1 MIDLDTWKKAWALL
15 DVAEKR
21 RAWMVLGVIVVSAF
35 ASAVMVGSVMPFIAV
50 MAEPSRIE
58 ETPALAWTYSTFG
71 FTSDYQFLVALGLAS
86 FIVIVLASLIQILR
100 TWVVAWFSMMR
111 IHSIGHRLLGAYLM
125 QPYTFFLDRHS
136 GEMGQRVLAETE
148 QVVMRFLR
156 FTAEFISSVLTT
168 LAIVA
173 LLLWVEP
180 VVAML
185 AFTVLGGIYL
195 LVYQTSRRRLRQHG
209 EARVEANRG
218 RFRFV
223 NESLSGIKDIKL
235 LGREQYYL
243 DRYAGPSV
251 TMARSQA
258 GITVLS
264 QIPQYALQAVAL
276 SGVILLCLLL
286 IDPAD
291 TTGENLG
298 EILPIIG
305 VFALA
310 GQRLMPE
317 FSKIYASLAEMQAGA
332 ASVNVIY
339 ADLVEGKPTNL
350 AARHASNSIGLKNS
364 LEIKGVS
371 FSYSAAKRASL
382 RAVSLDIKAGE
393 KIGIVGG
400 TGAGKTTFADVLL
413 GLLEPAE
420 GSLFVDEVQ
429 ITRDNVRAWMNSV
442 GYVPQDIFLTDSSVA
457 ENIALGF
464 APETIDRDRL
474 RRAARVARIEDFI
487 LQEMPQGYETL
498 IGERGVRL
506 SGGQRQRIG
515 IARALYH
522 DADLIVFDEATSAL
536 DNLTERDV
544 MEAIDA
550 LPGDKTILI
559 IAHRLSTVRR
569 CDRIVVLEQGQIVG
583 CGSWNA
589 LMAENAFFQ
598 RIAQVGEPA

>member
-1 MIDLDTWKKAWALL
+1 MIDLGTWKKAWALL
-15 DVAEKR
+15 DLAEKR
-21 RAWMVLGVIVVSAF
+21 RAWLVFSLIVVSAF
-35 ASAVMVGSVMPFIAV
+35 ASAAMVGSVMPFIAV

-58 ETPALAWTYSTFG
+58 EAPALAWAYSTFG
-71 FTSDYQFLVALGLAS
+71 FTSDYQFIVALGLAS

-100 TWVVAWFSMMR
+100 TWVVARFSMMR
-111 IHSIGHRLLGAYLM
+111 IHSIGHRLLAAYLL
-125 QPYTFFLDRHS
+125 QPYSFFLDRHS
-136 GEMGQRVLAETE
+136 GEMSQRVLAETE
-148 QVVMRFLR
+148 QVVMRFMR
-156 FTAEFISSVLTT
+156 FNAEFISSVLTT

-173 LLLWVEP
+173 FLLWVKP

-185 AFTVLGGIYL
+185 SFAVLGGIYFA
-195 LVYQTSRRRLRQHG
+195 VYLTSRRRLHQHG
-209 EARVEANRG
+209 EARVEANNR
-218 RFRFV
+218 RFRFA
-223 NESLSGIKDIKL
+223 NESLTGIKDIKL

-243 DRYAGPSV
+243 DRYAEPSV

-258 GITVLS
+258 GISVLS
-264 QIPQYALQAVAL
+264 QIPQYALQAVGL
-276 SGVILLCLLL
+276 SGVILLCLML

-291 TTGENLG
+291 TTGGNLG
-298 EILPIIG
+298 EILPILG

-332 ASVNVIY
+332 ASVNVVY
-339 ADLVEGKPTNL
+339 TDLVKGKTTNL
-350 AARHASNSIGLKNS
+350 AAGQASNSIGLRSS

-371 FSYSAAKRASL
+371 FTYSAAKRASL
-382 RAVSLDIKAGE
+382 RAVSLHIKAGE

-400 TGAGKTTFADVLL
+400 TGAGKTTFADILL
-413 GLLEPAE
+413 GLLEPDE
-420 GSLFVDEVQ
+420 GSLIVDGVE
-429 ITRDNVRAWMNSV
+429 ITQKNMRGWMQGV

-498 IGERGVRL
+498 VGERGVRL

-522 DADLIVFDEATSAL
+522 DAELIVFDEATSAL